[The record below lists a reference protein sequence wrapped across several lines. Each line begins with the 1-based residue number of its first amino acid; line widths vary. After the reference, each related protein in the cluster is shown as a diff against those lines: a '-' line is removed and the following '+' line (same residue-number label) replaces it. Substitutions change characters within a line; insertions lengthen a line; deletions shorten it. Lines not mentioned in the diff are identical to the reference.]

1 MWYTPRILPFILAMN
16 ISIQGKTVG
25 VFVAPPASHSI
36 RLYGTSFPVWRCR
49 IKGRLSQLAW
59 LACAWR
65 LGQPWSFEPCAKWS
79 RRSRSCLSP
88 ESTPRRTRRC
98 RSFAV
103 PSKKDR
109 PKPFS
114 QRRSRLME
122 DGPRGE
128 GGLVASC
135 LARIKVASA
144 MKICMM
150 VLIRS

>member
-1 MWYTPRILPFILAMN
+1 M
-16 ISIQGKTVG
+16 
-25 VFVAPPASHSI
+25 APPASHSL

-49 IKGRLSQLAW
+49 NKGRLSQLAW

-88 ESTPRRTRRC
+88 KSTPRG
-98 RSFAV
+98 AHGDV
-103 PSKKDR
+103 ALLPSHQEKEH

-135 LARIKVASA
+135 LARIKEASA

-150 VLIRS
+150 VLIRR